1 MSLGILFLLIAVV
14 LGVVLI
20 GLIVWLLSRQ
30 RARDEGEAT

>member
-20 GLIVWLLSRQ
+20 GLIVWLLARQ